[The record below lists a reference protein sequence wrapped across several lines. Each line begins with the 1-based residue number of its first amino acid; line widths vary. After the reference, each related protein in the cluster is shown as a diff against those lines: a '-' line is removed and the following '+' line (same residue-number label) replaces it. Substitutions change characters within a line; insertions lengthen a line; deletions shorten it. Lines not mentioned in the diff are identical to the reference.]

1 MNILKQLLYTIFV
14 FDSSESFSP
23 PQIRNTVSDCLGG
36 NKTVMFTHR
45 KTLTQVANKQYHTVA
60 KKSVSDG
67 IARSLPA

>member
-36 NKTVMFTHR
+36 NKTVMFTH
-45 KTLTQVANKQYHTVA
+45 KVANKQYHSVA